1 MKVRLSLA
9 VILMQVLFALPA
21 NAGAATGMPSPFLP
35 PYPDY
40 GLPTHCPCRD
50 VARRPPSWRHG
61 LTHRHYVG
69 FSETSPVRH
78 RVRPPE

>member
-21 NAGAATGMPSPFLP
+21 KAGAASGMPSPFLP

-50 VARRPPSWRHG
+50 VARRTLSPRHD
-61 LTHRHYVG
+61 LTHQHH
-69 FSETSPVRH
+69 VRF
-78 RVRPPE
+78 

>member
-1 MKVRLSLA
+1 MKVRFSLA

-50 VARRPPSWRHG
+50 MARRTLSPRHD
-61 LTHRHYVG
+61 LTHQRDAR
-69 FSETSPVRH
+69 FSETSPVRL
-78 RVRPPE
+78 RVRPAE